1 MALPVEA
8 HTCACWASGITIG
21 YLLGWPHR
29 ADPGGVGFVVY
40 IISGSASRLHLVSYT
55 LYVLRCVGSRPRRVA
70 VGAWDGDGGC
80 GGLVRCVIVCVLC
93 CVCP

>member
-1 MALPVEA
+1 MALPVDA
-8 HTCACWASGITIG
+8 HACACWASGITIG

-40 IISGSASRLHLVSYT
+40 VISGSASRLHLVSYT